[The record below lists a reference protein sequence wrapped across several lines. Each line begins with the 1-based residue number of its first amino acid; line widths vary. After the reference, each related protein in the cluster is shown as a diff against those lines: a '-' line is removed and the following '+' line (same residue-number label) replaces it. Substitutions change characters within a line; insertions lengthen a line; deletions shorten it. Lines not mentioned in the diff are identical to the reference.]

1 MTAVRN
7 GDEIPDDRC
16 GYTYDLGPLAG
27 GSVGM
32 MSCWRPTW
40 GDHERC
46 IWHANTDTKPV
57 GAFEEVVSDNPER
70 LDGAIIPRID
80 LDGVNWF
87 TDSTLIGAEFADVDL
102 REASFN
108 GCDLREAT
116 LENVDARRADFTGV
130 NFEGASISSSDF
142 RSVSFADTRFDQ
154 AALTNIRINRETDFG
169 TESVYERELAQGGQ
183 ADENIEDET
192 SYLLTAQAA
201 IWGYREIQ
209 ELYRENALPFEARHY
224 YHKEKNMRRRVA
236 WYTGSYLRAL
246 KAEGA
251 RWVTGYGMNPWR
263 VIATAFAVIVV
274 CAIAYPLT
282 GGIQETVTQSVQ
294 PVKEAAQA
302 TNATNVTE
310 SNPTTKRITV
320 FWSIDDALASE
331 PGALLTLFLRSLYFS
346 AITFSTLGYGDIAPV
361 GNTARAVAGLESLLG
376 ALLTALLVFVLSRR
390 IS

>member
-1 MTAVRN
+1 
-7 GDEIPDDRC
+7 
-16 GYTYDLGPLAG
+16 
-27 GSVGM
+27 
-32 MSCWRPTW
+32 
-40 GDHERC
+40 
-46 IWHANTDTKPV
+46 
-57 GAFEEVVSDNPER
+57 
-70 LDGAIIPRID
+70 
-80 LDGVNWF
+80 
-87 TDSTLIGAEFADVDL
+87 
-102 REASFN
+102 
-108 GCDLREAT
+108 
-116 LENVDARRADFTGV
+116 
-130 NFEGASISSSDF
+130 
-142 RSVSFADTRFDQ
+142 
-154 AALTNIRINRETDFG
+154 
-169 TESVYERELAQGGQ
+169 
-183 ADENIEDET
+183 
-192 SYLLTAQAA
+192 
-201 IWGYREIQ
+201 
-209 ELYRENALPFEARHY
+209 
-224 YHKEKNMRRRVA
+224 MRRRVA